1 MMNLNHQVKK
11 QTALNRV
18 VKYPTIFLIGAIVY
32 MGIEI
37 LWRGYTHWT
46 MGVLGGIIL
55 ILIGLIDEVAC
66 EDIPMLWQATI
77 GSIIITL
84 LEYYAGWILNIKLNL
99 GIWDYSELPLNVDG
113 QVCLLFSLLWML
125 LSVVAVWL
133 DNFIRWKLFNEPRK
147 KIRLI

>member
-1 MMNLNHQVKK
+1 MKMIKK
-11 QTALNRV
+11 QSIINSLI
-18 VKYPTIFLIGAIVY
+18 KYPIIFLIGAIVY

-55 ILIGLIDEVAC
+55 ILIGLIDEVAD
-66 EDIPMLWQATI
+66 EDIPIVWQAPI
-77 GSIIITL
+77 GSIIITV
-84 LEYYAGWILNIKLNL
+84 LEYYSGYILNIKLNL
-99 GIWDYSELPLNVDG
+99 GIWDYSELPFNVDG
-113 QVCLLFSLLWML
+113 QVCLLFSLMWMV

-133 DNFIRWKLFNEPRK
+133 DNFIRWKLFKEPRR

>member
-1 MMNLNHQVKK
+1 MKTNQPIKK
-11 QTALNRV
+11 QSFANNL
-18 VKYPTIFLIGAIVY
+18 VKYPIIFLIGAVVY

-55 ILIGLIDEVAC
+55 ILIGLIDEVTD
-66 EDIPMLWQATI
+66 EDIPIVWQAPI
-77 GSIIITL
+77 GSIIITV
-84 LEYYAGWILNIKLNL
+84 LEYYAGYILNIKLNL
-99 GIWDYSELPLNVDG
+99 GIWDYSELPFNVDG
-113 QVCLLFSLLWML
+113 QVCLLFSLMWMV

-133 DNFIRWKLFNEPRK
+133 DNFIRWKLFKEPRR

>member
-1 MMNLNHQVKK
+1 MSQKIKK
-11 QTALNRV
+11 ETLINKL
-18 VKYPTIFLIGAIVY
+18 VKYPVIFLIGAIVY

-55 ILIGLIDEVAC
+55 ILIGLIDEVGRG
-66 EDIPMLWQATI
+66 DIPLLWQAPI

-99 GIWDYSELPLNVDG
+99 DIWDYSDLPFNVDG
-113 QVCLLFSLLWML
+113 QVCLPFSLLWML

-147 KIRLI
+147 KICLI